1 MCSRQSP
8 PRVRCGP
15 LPLAARA
22 INGSLTPAILL
33 LCDGIMDNGGN
44 GANGARIL
52 GIAGVLQQMTGMT
65 KGDNMGMRNNF
76 TVGILAASALT
87 AAVVAALLLTV
98 RPVRAADTTTSLD
111 EIVVTAQKRA
121 GSVQD
126 TPFSVSATSEAQIRN
141 SGASNIADFARNIAG
156 LTIADLGPGQ
166 SQIAIRGISSGQVI
180 RDQPG
185 VKEQVGVYLDESPI
199 SVALFTPDLELFDL
213 DRVEV
218 LRGPQGT
225 LFGAGSEAGTVRYI
239 TTQPKLGALEG
250 IADASVEVPKGGNVG
265 GSGRLAVNL
274 PLGNTAAARIVIYEH
289 HLPGFIDAI
298 QPDGSTKQDVNDGD
312 RSGIRASILWKPT
325 EQISITPRIIYQNL
339 TTHGYP
345 REDAYNILG
354 NAYMTTQPK
363 VVIGERQQYTQQRE
377 GITDDF
383 GLADL
388 KIEYDLG
395 SATLTSVSSYTHRK
409 VTVLRDATQLTG
421 SVTYDVFG
429 QIPQVRIS
437 SPLFD
442 RTRLNVLSEE
452 LRLSSNGKEM
462 VDWLVG
468 GFFQHVGRHYGQD
481 LPTPGYDAL
490 NAGANF
496 PLGPNPA
503 GLIDTPFYSD
513 INYHLQQ
520 YAAFGEATWHITDQL
535 GLTGGLRYYHYK
547 EDRVLNFNGVFAA
560 ATPPGGVPGEVD
572 AHGVSPRGILS
583 FKVNE
588 DAQFNAQVS
597 KGFRLGGINDP
608 INLPLCSAQ
617 DKVEFGGQGN
627 WKDETSKNYEIGGKF
642 RFLERRV
649 TLNVSAFYTDIQN
662 LQATVTAGTCSSRL
676 IFNVPAAQSHGIEM
690 ELFAHPNSTWD
701 FGLSATWIDAS
712 LKGSVTSTSASGVVT
727 VIGGLAD
734 GNRLPTAPQI
744 QAVGSVGYTLPL
756 QSARDF
762 FSVFTVQYVGSSYS
776 QFENEKSGFG
786 QIGGQAG
793 DPNAARLIGYG
804 GVPSGTVISFD
815 ARLPAYSLG
824 NLRAGVRTD
833 RWEFAGYLNNLWDTN
848 AHLALDYERGRSARV
863 GYLTNQPR
871 TIGVA
876 AQYKF

>member
-1 MCSRQSP
+1 MAFRTTC
-8 PRVRCGP
+8 
-15 LPLAARA
+15 AAT
-22 INGSLTPAILL
+22 GILL
-33 LCDGIMDNGGN
+33 ASMQ
-44 GANGARIL
+44 
-52 GIAGVLQQMTGMT
+52 AGYP
-65 KGDNMGMRNNF
+65 
-76 TVGILAASALT
+76 A
-87 AAVVAALLLTV
+87 
-98 RPVRAADTTTSLD
+98 RAADVANSSTLE

-126 TPFSVSATSEAQIRN
+126 TPFSVSATSQEQIRN
-141 SGASNIADFARNIAG
+141 SGAGNITDFARNVAG

-166 SQIAIRGISSGQVI
+166 SQMAIRGISSGQVI

-199 SVALFTPDLELFDL
+199 SIALFTPDLELFDL
-213 DRVEV
+213 DRIEV

-239 TTQPKLGALEG
+239 TTQPKLGVLEG
-250 IADASVEVPKGGNVG
+250 LADASVEWPKSGSIG

-274 PLGNTAAARIVIYEH
+274 PMGDTAAARIVVYEH

-298 QPDGSTKQDVNDGD
+298 QPNGSIKKDVNDGD
-312 RSGIRASILWKPT
+312 RTGIRVSMLWKPT
-325 EQISITPRIIYQNL
+325 DQLSITPRVVYQNL
-339 TTHGYP
+339 TTNGYP
-345 REDAYNILG
+345 REDAYNILA
-354 NAYMTTQPK
+354 NPYMTTQPA
-363 VVIGERQQYTQQRE
+363 VTIGARQQYTQQRE
-377 GITDDF
+377 GIDDDF
-383 GLADL
+383 GLVDL
-388 KIEYDLG
+388 KVDYDFG
-395 SATLTSVSSYTHRK
+395 PATLTSVSSYTHRR

-421 SVTYDVFG
+421 SVSFDVG
-429 QIPQVRIS
+429 IPEVRDP

-442 RTRLNVLSEE
+442 RTRLNVTSEE
-452 LRLSSNGKEM
+452 LRLSSNGKST

-481 LPTPGYDAL
+481 LPTPGYDSF
-490 NAGANF
+490 NAAAGF
-496 PLGPNPA
+496 PLNQNPV
-503 GLIDTPFYSD
+503 GLVDTPFYSD

-520 YAAFGEATWHITDQL
+520 YAAFGEATWHITDQW

-560 ATPPGGVPGEVD
+560 DTPPGGVPGEVD

-583 FKVNE
+583 FKMDE

-608 INLPLCSAQ
+608 INLPLCTPA
-617 DKVEFGGQGN
+617 DRVEFGGYGN
-627 WKDETSKNYEIGGKF
+627 WKDETSKNFEIGGKF
-642 RFLERRV
+642 RFLERTV

-662 LQATVTAGTCSSRL
+662 LQATVTAGQCSSR
-676 IFNVPAAQSHGIEM
+676 IIINVPAQSHGIEA
-690 ELFAHPNSTWD
+690 ELFARPNSTWD
-701 FGLSATWIDAS
+701 FGLSATWVDAR
-712 LKGSVTSTSASGVVT
+712 LKGTVISTSPTGVVT
-727 VIGGLAD
+727 TVGGLVD

-744 QAVGSVGYTLPL
+744 QAVGSIGYTLPL
-756 QSARDF
+756 QNQRNF

-776 QFENEKSGFG
+776 QFENEEPGFG

-793 DPNAARLIGYG
+793 DLNAARLITYG
-804 GVPSGTVISFD
+804 GVPASTVISFD
-815 ARLPAYSLG
+815 SRLPAYSLG
-824 NLRAGVRTD
+824 NLRAGVRTE
-833 RWEFAGYLNNLWDTN
+833 RWEVAGYLNNLWDTN

-871 TIGVA
+871 TIGVG

>member
-1 MCSRQSP
+1 MVIRSGYAVS
-8 PRVRCGP
+8 
-15 LPLAARA
+15 A
-22 INGSLTPAILL
+22 
-33 LCDGIMDNGGN
+33 
-44 GANGARIL
+44 
-52 GIAGVLQQMTGMT
+52 
-65 KGDNMGMRNNF
+65 
-76 TVGILAASALT
+76 ILAASIFPGYLAQ
-87 AAVVAALLLTV
+87 AAETENSAA
-98 RPVRAADTTTSLD
+98 LD

-126 TPFSVSATSEAQIRN
+126 TPFSVSATSQEQIRN
-141 SGASNIADFARNIAG
+141 SGAGNITDFARNVAG

-166 SQIAIRGISSGQVI
+166 SQMAIRGISSGQVI

-199 SVALFTPDLELFDL
+199 SIALFTPDLELFDL
-213 DRVEV
+213 ERLEV

-239 TTQPKLGALEG
+239 TVQPKLGVLEG
-250 IADASVEVPKGGNVG
+250 IADAAVELPKGGSVG

-274 PLGNTAAARIVIYEH
+274 PMGDTAAARIVIYEH

-298 QPDGSTKQDVNDGD
+298 QPDGSVKQNVNDGD
-312 RSGIRASILWKPT
+312 RAGFRASILWKPT
-325 EQISITPRIIYQNL
+325 DQLSITPRLVYQNL
-339 TTHGYP
+339 TTNGYP
-345 REDAYNILG
+345 REDAYNILA
-354 NAYMTTQPK
+354 NPYMTTQPA
-363 VVIGERQQYTQQRE
+363 VSIGARQQYTQQRE
-377 GITDDF
+377 GIDDDF

-388 KIEYDLG
+388 KVDYDFG
-395 SATLTSVSSYTHRK
+395 PATLTSISSYTHRR

-421 SVTYDVFG
+421 SVSYDVG
-429 QIPQVRIS
+429 IPDVRLS
-437 SPLFD
+437 SPLID
-442 RTRLNVLSEE
+442 RTHLNVTSEE
-452 LRLSSNGKEM
+452 LRLASNGKSTI
-462 VDWLVG
+462 DWLVG
-468 GFFQHVGRHYGQD
+468 GFFQHVGRRYGQS

-490 NAGANF
+490 NAAAGF
-496 PLGPNPA
+496 PLGPNPV
-503 GLIDTPFYSD
+503 GLVDTPFFSD
-513 INYHLQQ
+513 INYRLQQ
-520 YAAFGEATWHITDQL
+520 YAAFGEATWHIADQWA
-535 GLTGGLRYYHYK
+535 LTGGLRYYHYK
-547 EDRVLNFNGVFAA
+547 EDRVLVFNGVFAA

-572 AHGVSPRGILS
+572 ANGVSPRGILS
-583 FKVNE
+583 FKLNE

-617 DKVEFGGQGN
+617 DKIEFGGQGN

-642 RFLERRV
+642 RFLERTV

-676 IFNVPAAQSHGIEM
+676 IFNVPAQSHGIEA
-690 ELFAHPNSTWD
+690 ELFARPNSTWD
-701 FGLSATWIDAS
+701 FGLSATWVDAT
-712 LKGSVTSTSASGVVT
+712 LRGSVTSTSSTGVVT

-744 QAVGSVGYTLPL
+744 QAVASVGYTLPI
-756 QSARDF
+756 QDKRDF

-776 QFENEKSGFG
+776 QFENEEPGFG
-786 QIGGQAG
+786 QIGGGAD
-793 DPNAARLIGYG
+793 DPNAARLINYG
-804 GVPSGTVISFD
+804 GVPANTVISFD

-833 RWEFAGYLNNLWDTN
+833 RWEVAAYLNNLWDTN

-871 TIGVA
+871 TIGVG
-876 AQYKF
+876 AQFKF